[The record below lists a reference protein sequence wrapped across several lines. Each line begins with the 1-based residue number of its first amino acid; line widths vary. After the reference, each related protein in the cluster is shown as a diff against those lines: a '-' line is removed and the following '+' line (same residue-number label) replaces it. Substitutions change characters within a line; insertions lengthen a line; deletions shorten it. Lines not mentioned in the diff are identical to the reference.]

1 MISVSYYV
9 EKAVWLQFNL
19 KYVRIYTRS
28 KKKTLEADR
37 PNLNNSYLWAK
48 ISWVILFCVLFCI
61 PNTPYW
67 PQIKLWNSYL
77 ENEIN
82 LSDT

>member
-1 MISVSYYV
+1 MISVYYYV

-48 ISWVILFCVLFCI
+48 ISWVILFYFVCFSVF
-61 PNTPYW
+61 
-67 PQIKLWNSYL
+67 QILHTDHRLNYGTV
-77 ENEIN
+77 I
-82 LSDT
+82 